1 MRTQKQFI
9 GLSGKWL
16 CQHFF
21 WETWIS
27 ADFAQLDKI
36 FVSKGYT
43 MSFSPAYAKRTCWP
57 RAEALTVMFYWVN
70 VQRSRLCPSK
80 EMCIQGKSFWVMSQ
94 VGLPGLISA
103 YELAYQSGS
112 QNRKCHLR
120 SAGELDVHESLDC
133 EDCEFW
139 QKLFHLGHGTLS
151 SSAQW
156 WTGYWSK
163 QVTARGNSARRSDR
177 SIVLSIAYKVL
188 QYPWWTKI

>member
-1 MRTQKQFI
+1 MFQMRTQKQFI
-9 GLSGKWL
+9 RLSGKWL
-16 CQHFF
+16 CQHLF

-80 EMCIQGKSFWVMSQ
+80 EMCIQGKSFWVMSL

-112 QNRKCHLR
+112 QNWKCHLR
-120 SAGELDVHESLDC
+120 SPTL
-133 EDCEFW
+133 
-139 QKLFHLGHGTLS
+139 QTIFHLRLFVFIFVWYSTCKCWPEWHPGR
-151 SSAQW
+151 
-156 WTGYWSK
+156 K
-163 QVTARGNSARRSDR
+163 
-177 SIVLSIAYKVL
+177 
-188 QYPWWTKI
+188 